1 MAWPVPVICFLIL
14 VENEIKVLFD
24 IFCLHVLHKHLSQ
37 SAEVVLALVGEHVQ
51 ECDRSYGLGGGERRG
66 EGKGGER
73 EGKEGEG
80 REREEIEEGR
90 REKGRRLRREG
101 GRKGGD

>member
-1 MAWPVPVICFLIL
+1 M

-37 SAEVVLALVGEHVQ
+37 SAEMVLALVGEHVQ

-73 EGKEGEG
+73 EG
-80 REREEIEEGR
+80 EREEIEE
-90 REKGRRLRREG
+90 
-101 GRKGGD
+101 